1 MIKKGRNLKL
11 ILVFSLL
18 TFVLTTVVIV
28 TWEQVLR
35 PPFYAWVDQNY
46 PGVENVEER
55 WKIQQRAE
63 HFFISLTVD
72 VVVVSILLAIVGRQ
86 QRRLAETQ
94 EQLAHNE
101 KIAALGRV
109 AAQVAHEVKNPL
121 AGLLLYTMHLKSK
134 VATYLPESEAVLIDK
149 IIHTINHLTR
159 TVEQVMKFASP
170 VQLTLRP
177 LDLNQVVRD
186 VLQLAEPQLSE
197 AHVDTTLVL
206 DERGVTALIDESS
219 MRAVLMN
226 LISNSV
232 QAMTNGGRH
241 LRVLTQADGSG
252 VRLTVSDT
260 GMGMDSAQL
269 KKVFEPFHTTKS
281 QGLGLGMAYA
291 QKIVEQ
297 HGGTINIESRT
308 GAGTTI
314 AIEIP
319 SEHPEVRLAD

>member
-1 MIKKGRNLKL
+1 MQNSKRFYSIWRVRTKVYAMIKKGRNLKL
-11 ILVFSLL
+11 ILFFSLL

-28 TWEQVLR
+28 TWEQILR
-35 PPFYAWVDQNY
+35 PPFYAWVDRNY
-46 PGVENVEER
+46 PGVENGEER

-121 AGLLLYTMHLKSK
+121 AGLLLYSMHLKSK
-134 VATYLPESEAVLIDK
+134 VVTHLPESEAVLIDK
-149 IIHTINHLTR
+149 IIDTINHLTK

-197 AHVDTTLVL
+197 ACVNTTLVL
-206 DERGVTALIDESS
+206 DDRGVIALIDESS

-232 QAMTNGGRH
+232 QAMTNGNRH
-241 LRVLTQADGSG
+241 LRVVTQADGSR
-252 VRLTVSDT
+252 VRLIVSDT
-260 GMGMDSAQL
+260 GMGM
-269 KKVFEPFHTTKS
+269 
-281 QGLGLGMAYA
+281 
-291 QKIVEQ
+291 
-297 HGGTINIESRT
+297 N
-308 GAGTTI
+308 
-314 AIEIP
+314 
-319 SEHPEVRLAD
+319 